1 MRICL
6 FLLIILSVF
15 KAKLLGAYKFKIAE
29 ATSWNQPFII
39 IKYSC
44 LSWVMLFVPKAT

>member
-1 MRICL
+1 MNVD
-6 FLLIILSVF
+6 LSISLNSSSIF

-39 IKYSC
+39 INYPC
-44 LSWVMLFVPKAT
+44 LS